1 MRTESWDGYIYTTWS
16 RNDNL
21 IIDNFKYEQRLW

>member
-1 MRTESWDGYIYTTWS
+1 MKAESWDRYIYTTWS

-21 IIDNFKYEQRLW
+21 IIDNFTCEQRLW